1 MKKERDINAQGR
13 VTYESLQDLDPN
25 EDNYCYRAIGSSL
38 LNTICPA
45 EAEDTEEY
53 STSLNS
59 SKMDYNELMMLL
71 RGVENPI
78 MVRQAFRLLLMF
90 TRCSYDDISK

>member
-1 MKKERDINAQGR
+1 MKQEVNINAKGQ
-13 VTYESLQDLDPN
+13 VTYESPEDLDPK
-25 EDNYCYRAIGSSL
+25 EDKYCYRAIGSSL

-45 EAEDTEEY
+45 EVKDTEEY
-53 STSLNS
+53 STSLDS

-90 TRCSYDDISK
+90 TRCSYNDISK

>member
-1 MKKERDINAQGR
+1 MKQEVNINAKGQ
-13 VTYESLQDLDPN
+13 VTYESPEDLDPK
-25 EDNYCYRAIGSSL
+25 EDKYCYRAIGSSL

-78 MVRQAFRLLLMF
+78 MVRLAFRLLLLF